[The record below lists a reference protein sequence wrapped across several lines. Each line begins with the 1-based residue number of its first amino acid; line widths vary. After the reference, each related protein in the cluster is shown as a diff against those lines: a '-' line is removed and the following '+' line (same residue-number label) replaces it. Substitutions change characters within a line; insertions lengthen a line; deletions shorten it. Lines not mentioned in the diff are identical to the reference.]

1 MPKKR
6 TVRKGVPKASRKS
19 NYVFNGIMEG
29 LKQSLAHIRGEIT
42 LPVRYYDV
50 TPPVDVKAIRTKLKL
65 SQAEFAAR
73 FRLNVRTVQDW
84 ESSGTQPP
92 SAVRAYLIVIE
103 NDPEA
108 VVRALANRA
117 A

>member
-1 MPKKR
+1 MQ
-6 TVRKGVPKASRKS
+6 
-19 NYVFNGIMEG
+19 G
-29 LKQSLAHIRGEIT
+29 LKEAAAHARGEIE

-73 FRLNVRTVQDW
+73 FKLNVRTLQDW
-84 ESSGTQPP
+84 ESNGTQPP

-108 VVRALANRA
+108 VVRALAGRA

>member
-1 MPKKR
+1 
-6 TVRKGVPKASRKS
+6 
-19 NYVFNGIMEG
+19 MEG
-29 LKQSLAHIRGEIT
+29 LKQAAAHATGEIT

-73 FRLNVRTVQDW
+73 FKLNVRTVQDW

-108 VVRALANRA
+108 VIRALATRA